1 MVHWSWDHQNPK
13 ALMLRPLRKMLQ
25 HRQTDSSI
33 EDESDQLLVTASGQ
47 KQSFNVPTNLGAI
60 HSSALL
66 VALQIAN

>member
-47 KQSFNVPTNLGAI
+47 ERTVPTLALGSKADWRENK
-60 HSSALL
+60 
-66 VALQIAN
+66 VNQ